1 MKKPICIT
9 ETGTCNFVSAKAAKE
24 WYNQTRLLDGL
35 TEYGKD
41 KEIKRKIAEGEI
53 EIGPPRH
60 LPHQTLRIVE
70 GRYRIREESKM
81 PPPPAEESNSGPL

>member
-9 ETGTCNFVSAKAAKE
+9 ETGTCNFVSAAAAKK
-24 WYNQTRLLDGL
+24 WYSQTRLLDGL
-35 TEYGKD
+35 TELGKNN
-41 KEIKRKIAEGEI
+41 EIQRKIDEGEI

-81 PPPPAEESNSGPL
+81 PPPPVEDPSYGPL